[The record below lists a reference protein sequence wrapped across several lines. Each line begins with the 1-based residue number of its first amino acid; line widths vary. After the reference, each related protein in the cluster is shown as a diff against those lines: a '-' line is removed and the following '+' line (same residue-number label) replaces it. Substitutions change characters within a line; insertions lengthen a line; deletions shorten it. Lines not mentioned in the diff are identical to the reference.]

1 MFESGRKKQWNSTV
15 QSKSSFM
22 SEHWKEFWV
31 VTQERREV
39 EVGTL
44 LLGDDKNNV
53 IVEKV
58 LGYF

>member
-1 MFESGRKKQWNSTV
+1 MFESDRKKQWNSTV
-15 QSKSSFM
+15 QSSSFM
-22 SEHWKEFWV
+22 SEHWKESGV

-53 IVEKV
+53 VVEKV